1 MENKNN
7 IALKTLVLINSDRK
21 QAIKGAPVANNSI
34 NGASG
39 NVISIAGYLNR
50 DATPYFGGFAS

>member
-1 MENKNN
+1 MQTKTN
-7 IALKTLVLINSDRK
+7 IALKTIILINNDRK
-21 QAIKGAPVANNSI
+21 QSIKSAPVASTAI

-39 NVISIAGYLNR
+39 NVISIATYINR